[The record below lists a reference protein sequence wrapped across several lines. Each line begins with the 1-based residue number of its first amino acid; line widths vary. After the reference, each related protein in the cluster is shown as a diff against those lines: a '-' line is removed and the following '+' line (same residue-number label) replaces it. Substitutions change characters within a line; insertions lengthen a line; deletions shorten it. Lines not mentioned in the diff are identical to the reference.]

1 MLVMY
6 RPNLIDTKFYSLN
19 IHIIMLFLYPIPFN
33 PHEKISEY
41 YVLGDLVCN
50 RDAYNKRIYEQYLFD
65 QSVQDNLKLLATS
78 LLDFLC
84 AEVRAKIHV
93 ERAYLHPRLA
103 KFEEFNGE
111 TYQYGYGALLKPV
124 NGEQYDKIWQV
135 ACELEHDLNVSRP
148 GEIYVSIK
156 PAFNQRIN
164 RVCRGYYS
172 KIKEA
177 YL

>member
-1 MLVMY
+1 M
-6 RPNLIDTKFYSLN
+6 RFYSLN
-19 IHIIMLFLYPIPFN
+19 SYIVMLFLYPIPFN
-33 PHEKISEY
+33 PHERISEY
-41 YVLGDLVCN
+41 YTIGDLVCN

-65 QSVQDNLKLLATS
+65 QSVYDNLKLLATS

-84 AEVRAKIHV
+84 AEVRAKIYV

-103 KFEEFNGE
+103 RFEEFNGE
-111 TYQYGYGALLKPV
+111 TYQHGFGALLKPV
-124 NGEQYDKIWQV
+124 NGEQYDRIWAV
-135 ACELEHDLNVSRP
+135 ACQLEHDLNIARP

-164 RVCRGYYS
+164 RICRGYYS
-172 KIKEA
+172 RVKGA

>member
-1 MLVMY
+1 
-6 RPNLIDTKFYSLN
+6 
-19 IHIIMLFLYPIPFN
+19 MLFLYPIPFN

-65 QSVQDNLKLLATS
+65 QSVCDNLKLLATS

-84 AEVRAKIHV
+84 VEVKAKIHV
-93 ERAYLHPRLA
+93 ERGYLHPRLA
-103 KFEEFNGE
+103 KFVEFNGE
-111 TYQYGYGALLKPV
+111 TYQHGFGALLKPV

-164 RVCRGYYS
+164 RVSRGYYS
-172 KIKEA
+172 RVKEA
-177 YL
+177 LL

>member
-1 MLVMY
+1 M
-6 RPNLIDTKFYSLN
+6 KFYSPKN
-19 IHIIMLFLYPIPFN
+19 HCVMLFLYPIPFN
-33 PHEKISEY
+33 PDEKVSEY
-41 YVLGDLVCN
+41 YTIGDLVCN
-50 RDAYNKRIYEQYLFD
+50 REAYNRRIYEQYLFD
-65 QSVQDNLKLLATS
+65 QSVYDSLKLLATS

-84 AEVRAKIHV
+84 AEVQAKIYI

-103 KFEEFNGE
+103 RFEEFNGE
-111 TYQYGYGALLKPV
+111 TYQYGYGALLKPI
-124 NGEQYDKIWQV
+124 NGEQYDKIWKI

>member
-1 MLVMY
+1 MY
-6 RPNLIDTKFYSLN
+6 PRNLIDMKFYLLN
-19 IHIIMLFLYPIPFN
+19 THIVMLFLYPIPFN
-33 PHEKISEY
+33 PHERVSEY
-41 YVLGDLVCN
+41 YTIGDLVCN

-65 QSVQDNLKLLATS
+65 QSVYDNLKLLATS

-84 AEVRAKIHV
+84 AETRSKIFV
-93 ERAYLHPRLA
+93 EKAYLHPRLA
-103 KFEEFNGE
+103 RFEEFNGE

-124 NGEQYDKIWQV
+124 NGEQYDKIWRV

-148 GEIYVSIK
+148 GEIYVSVK

-172 KIKEA
+172 RVKEA
-177 YL
+177 LL

>member
-1 MLVMY
+1 
-6 RPNLIDTKFYSLN
+6 
-19 IHIIMLFLYPIPFN
+19 MLFLSPIPFN

-41 YVLGDLVCN
+41 YVIGDLVCN

-65 QSVQDNLKLLATS
+65 QQVYNNLKLLATS

-111 TYQYGYGALLKPV
+111 TYQYGFGALLKPV
-124 NGEQYDKIWQV
+124 NGEQYDRIWAA
-135 ACELEHDLNVSRP
+135 ACNLEHDLNIARP
-148 GEIYVSIK
+148 GEIYVSVK
-156 PAFNQRIN
+156 SAFNQRIN
-164 RVCRGYYS
+164 RISRGNYS
-172 KIKEA
+172 QVKDA
-177 YL
+177 RL

>member
-1 MLVMY
+1 M
-6 RPNLIDTKFYSLN
+6 RFYSLN
-19 IHIIMLFLYPIPFN
+19 IVLAMLFLYPIPFN
-33 PHEKISEY
+33 PHERISQY
-41 YVLGDLVCN
+41 YTIGDLVCN

-65 QSVQDNLKLLATS
+65 QAVYENLKILATS

-84 AEVRAKIHV
+84 AEVQAKIHI

-111 TYQYGYGALLKPV
+111 TYQYGFGALLKPI
-124 NGEQYDKIWQV
+124 NGEQYDKIWRV

-148 GEIYVSIK
+148 GEIYVSVK
-156 PAFNQRIN
+156 RAFNQRIN
-164 RVCRGYYS
+164 RINRGNYARV
-172 KIKEA
+172 KDV

>member
-1 MLVMY
+1 MNRQRITAM
-6 RPNLIDTKFYSLN
+6 KFYSLDN
-19 IHIIMLFLYPIPFN
+19 YLAMLFLYPIPFN

-50 RDAYNKRIYEQYLFD
+50 REAYNRRMYEQYLFD
-65 QSVQDNLKLLATS
+65 QSVYDNLKLLATS

-111 TYQYGYGALLKPV
+111 SYQYGYGALLKPI
-124 NGEQYDKIWQV
+124 NGEQYDKIWRI
-135 ACELEHDLNVSRP
+135 ACDLEHDLNVSRP

-172 KIKEA
+172 RIKDV
-177 YL
+177 LL

>member
-1 MLVMY
+1 M
-6 RPNLIDTKFYSLN
+6 RFYSLN
-19 IHIIMLFLYPIPFN
+19 INIVMLFLYPIPFN

-41 YVLGDLVCN
+41 YTIGDLVCN

-65 QSVQDNLKLLATS
+65 QSVYENLKLLATS

-84 AEVRAKIHV
+84 AEVRAKIYV

-103 KFEEFNGE
+103 RFEEFNGE

-124 NGEQYDKIWQV
+124 NGEQYDKIWRI

-172 KIKEA
+172 RIKET

>member
-1 MLVMY
+1 MLATCHQSVIGM
-6 RPNLIDTKFYSLN
+6 RFYSLN
-19 IHIIMLFLYPIPFN
+19 IVLAMLFLYPIPFN

-41 YVLGDLVCN
+41 YTIGDLVCN

-65 QSVQDNLKLLATS
+65 QSVYNNLKLLATS

-84 AEVRAKIHV
+84 AEVQAKIHV

-103 KFEEFNGE
+103 RFEEFNGE
-111 TYQYGYGALLKPV
+111 TYQYGYGALLKPI
-124 NGEQYDKIWQV
+124 NGEQYDKIWAT

-172 KIKEA
+172 RVKEA
-177 YL
+177 LL